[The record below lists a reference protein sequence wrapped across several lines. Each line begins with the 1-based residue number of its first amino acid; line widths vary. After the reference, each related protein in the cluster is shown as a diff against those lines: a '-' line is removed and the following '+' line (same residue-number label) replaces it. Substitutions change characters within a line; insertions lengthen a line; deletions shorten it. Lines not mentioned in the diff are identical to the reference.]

1 MSALALGFL
10 GAIAALVIWLYWLDK
25 HD

>member
-1 MSALALGFL
+1 LSALALGFL